1 MVSLLTVTS
10 GKHAELIVT
19 KIKCCDRENC
29 TEGEE
34 HTHQKSGRKTPIKRS
49 TPIKQVPPIKKTV
62 QTVPE
67 IEEVE
72 PPPHRTRHSSRQ
84 AEKLIKTSDYSSE
97 ESLDRLK
104 GHKKEIYQNEVNSQY
119 ERVSTSNQQYSTLTD
134 VTFSPILLTHN
145 VTRNSRSSRF
155 SSPAYSACS
164 TDSSFAEQALAD
176 ASLLLERE
184 PTTEHLP
191 SRLYKM
197 AEEYWNKYPKTD
209 YTYSHLSRDRVELA
223 PGLVAMPNMSR
234 RPLSQARSLSGPV
247 DEPDIAAKSVWQT
260 SSLRKRFTSIDSSDD
275 EGAYVR
281 NGFTKTD
288 ERWWIT
294 RLIATV
300 LTTITTSASN
310 AYRKVVGPSHRYP
323 YTDRR
328 PAKSSIVSRTAS
340 AAATPFYWLYTVIKT
355 IVTTTVTT
363 ITETISSSEVNESG
377 KYARRYSENAV
388 AKRRWWPWMLLFL
401 LPTLGYGSY
410 YTYENY
416 EHLVMPNFTD
426 FHLDLTE
433 FSAKLPNLVPNITL
447 PKLNLTL
454 PDINITLPDITDN
467 MPRVTHTY
475 RVYKEVVQNRV
486 SEASDY
492 VTIVA
497 ESCWEEIRR
506 FWHGVIG

>member
-145 VTRNSRSSRF
+145 VTRNRSSRF